1 MSYNYWNQFINDWF
15 KGCTNFPGWKAPNG
29 TLSADYIPEPWWGND
44 GTKPLHSVVINFN
57 PGQGGC
63 CQLRSNLINY
73 YKGSYA
79 NDFVNNTKMQP
90 NPKCWP
96 NNTREWHCKKRAI
109 PVLQHLG
116 LNNSLINIESHLSI
130 ELIPWH
136 SNNIAGND
144 YRNYLKQNIKAIYK
158 NSICFAAHEA
168 ARIQN
173 PKLNNVV
180 LLKMSGG
187 FTQSLLDLL
196 KKANCCN
203 YNILKAVS
211 LGNAAFMEFTL
222 STLPD
227 TTFVSIWGRYSRN
240 NFPEQMKTII
250 SQIP

>member
-15 KGCTNFPGWKAPNG
+15 KGSNTFPGWTPTKG

-79 NDFVNNTKMQP
+79 NDFVNNTTMQP

-116 LNNSLINIESHLSI
+116 LSNSLINIDSHLSV

-136 SNNIAGND
+136 SNNIAGNH
-144 YRNYLKQNIKAIYK
+144 YRNYLKKNITAIYK

-180 LLKMSGG
+180 LLKMSGK
-187 FTQSLLDLL
+187 FTKSFWI
-196 KKANCCN
+196 
-203 YNILKAVS
+203 Y
-211 LGNAAFMEFTL
+211 
-222 STLPD
+222 
-227 TTFVSIWGRYSRN
+227 
-240 NFPEQMKTII
+240 
-250 SQIP
+250 